1 MDADDRRLLYRT
13 EYDLLTLERRQTFL
27 ERVGE
32 ENGMTLLG
40 FRRYE
45 RWGVYTYTAMY
56 SRDGEVYLFVPGDEV
71 TLGWSGEY
79 GEIDPTTR
87 SNIRMDLEERGCR
100 DPEEIIRRLM
110 TPERRVRIP
119 PMLVQM
125 SAVPFEGTY
134 AKAVEALGGSLPTS
148 DEWEYLCG
156 GGLNTLFQWGDGF
169 DFKMALDHYPDGPE
183 GPNPL
188 GEPNFFGL
196 LIATDPFEVEA
207 VRAEGSA
214 FRGGDLG
221 GHILSGYRPV
231 IGYLSCSPH
240 FKPISKGPDGKE
252 PTRFLCRRVVRLDI
266 PEQIP
271 AVQDEEAPVP
281 VACEEAEPGPEA
293 VFSDSRPFPKDYVF
307 CASIA
312 DDPEVPDSFT
322 VRAQNLF
329 RGLIYWIPAGD
340 WTYAEL
346 AEQLRSRADRIASIQ
361 DETGYRMTPAVVE
374 SVRGTF
380 DDILRFYGISIDPD
394 SFLDGPAWQ
403 IGEPVHVDER
413 TGDLLAQ
420 CDGWHESG
428 QHERIVQAIESLPE
442 SRLTPALVS
451 VLARAYNNL
460 GGPDDPAPCRKAVE
474 LLESVR
480 DSLGDD
486 ALWNYRMAYSY
497 WMMDREPDA
506 VPYLQRAVELD
517 PEDGYF
523 AELLEQCVDSLDL
536 PSFRRCFRERAGTA
550 WAGFLEATPEIL
562 RLLELPDRESVSEE
576 VVGTVEAIV
585 SQVLDGVAFEI
596 GYNDGTP
603 ELVLS
608 PEADRVRLF
617 EIHEFVRR
625 APSEVTSVWSIR
637 EGRVPRGEYQLRH
650 DGVSIDASDVDVLVE
665 RRGERVALTLHCPKL
680 AGLMPHDEDRV
691 WWMVSSIME
700 HTLGE
705 AVCMTILDGIEVVP
719 EPPVGEVVR
728 LSDLGA
734 VLMDMGFNMSIDA
747 EGVLSDTIVYSL
759 DPFSDPDA
767 DWRLDVHS
775 GSSRCAPL
783 VNGYLHMEH
792 GAMDVLH
799 RDGAVA
805 GFLAYPLDSFD
816 GDDRAERIMTFR
828 EQVESAIL
836 DDVGRDAVEF
846 IGGAT
851 GLYRGYVDLIAWDI
865 GAVIESAK
873 RFFRDSEVQWAGFHT
888 FRRGPASVMLADR
901 RDFVPSESPVLIQE
915 DIDRFGSYVGEVD
928 GSYGA
933 MLKDLIDTLNRGL
946 SEGRFDRRQVEA
958 DLEVALWY
966 SYACLNLGDYVHYWQ
981 TAQWMPSS
989 EGSASACGTWFYRY
1003 SCALMYCGRLEE
1015 ARDYAER
1022 GVLEEPS
1029 YPWIW
1034 LQAAKLRAHF
1044 GDVSGAIEAI
1054 DRGLEIVPGDYE
1066 FTVLRD
1072 EVEAGLD
1079 LDSFE
1084 FHWIDPGADAVLQR
1098 GEDPEAVAKRLTID
1112 CILTDPEGAERFR
1125 TVFEPIEGTWREDSP
1140 YCSFETMSG
1149 GVRVDVVFRT
1159 NLAAVSKFDA
1169 SWMSE
1174 LRTRISSGS
1183 WNSLA
1188 QTMRRRD
1195 PLFRGQ
1201 GTLKTVTVGGDREV
1215 TLVFG
1220 LPNGRTVDVVLDE
1233 SWEPRRDSDG
1243 SDVRPA

>member
-13 EYDLLTLERRQTFL
+13 EYDLLTLERRQSLL

-32 ENGMTLLG
+32 ENGMALLG

-45 RWGVYTYTAMY
+45 RWGVYTYTAMF
-56 SRDGEVYLFVPGDEV
+56 SSDGEVYVFVPGDDV

-110 TPERRVRIP
+110 TQERRVRIP

-125 SAVPFEGTY
+125 SSVPFEGTY
-134 AKAVEALGGSLPTS
+134 AKAVEAMGDSLPTS

-169 DFKMALDHYPDGPE
+169 DFKMVLDHYPDGPE

-207 VRAEGSA
+207 VRAEGPT

-221 GHILSGYRPV
+221 GHILTGYRPV

-271 AVQDEEAPVP
+271 AVQDEETPEP

-312 DDPEVPDSFT
+312 DDPEVLDSFT

-506 VPYLQRAVELD
+506 VPYLQRAH
-517 PEDGYF
+517 
-523 AELLEQCVDSLDL
+523 
-536 PSFRRCFRERAGTA
+536 RM
-550 WAGFLEATPEIL
+550 
-562 RLLELPDRESVSEE
+562 
-576 VVGTVEAIV
+576 
-585 SQVLDGVAFEI
+585 
-596 GYNDGTP
+596 
-603 ELVLS
+603 
-608 PEADRVRLF
+608 
-617 EIHEFVRR
+617 
-625 APSEVTSVWSIR
+625 
-637 EGRVPRGEYQLRH
+637 GRFPRG
-650 DGVSIDASDVDVLVE
+650 DA
-665 RRGERVALTLHCPKL
+665 
-680 AGLMPHDEDRV
+680 
-691 WWMVSSIME
+691 
-700 HTLGE
+700 
-705 AVCMTILDGIEVVP
+705 
-719 EPPVGEVVR
+719 
-728 LSDLGA
+728 
-734 VLMDMGFNMSIDA
+734 
-747 EGVLSDTIVYSL
+747 
-759 DPFSDPDA
+759 
-767 DWRLDVHS
+767 
-775 GSSRCAPL
+775 
-783 VNGYLHMEH
+783 
-792 GAMDVLH
+792 
-799 RDGAVA
+799 
-805 GFLAYPLDSFD
+805 
-816 GDDRAERIMTFR
+816 
-828 EQVESAIL
+828 
-836 DDVGRDAVEF
+836 
-846 IGGAT
+846 
-851 GLYRGYVDLIAWDI
+851 
-865 GAVIESAK
+865 
-873 RFFRDSEVQWAGFHT
+873 RDSEAAGASRQGVRIRGGGGHRGGHSQPGS
-888 FRRGPASVMLADR
+888 RRRS
-901 RDFVPSESPVLIQE
+901 
-915 DIDRFGSYVGEVD
+915 
-928 GSYGA
+928 
-933 MLKDLIDTLNRGL
+933 
-946 SEGRFDRRQVEA
+946 
-958 DLEVALWY
+958 
-966 SYACLNLGDYVHYWQ
+966 
-981 TAQWMPSS
+981 
-989 EGSASACGTWFYRY
+989 
-1003 SCALMYCGRLEE
+1003 
-1015 ARDYAER
+1015 
-1022 GVLEEPS
+1022 
-1029 YPWIW
+1029 
-1034 LQAAKLRAHF
+1034 
-1044 GDVSGAIEAI
+1044 
-1054 DRGLEIVPGDYE
+1054 
-1066 FTVLRD
+1066 LRD
-1072 EVEAGLD
+1072 R
-1079 LDSFE
+1079 
-1084 FHWIDPGADAVLQR
+1084 LQR
-1098 GEDPEAVAKRLTID
+1098 RHPRTGPEPRGGPCEAV
-1112 CILTDPEGAERFR
+1112 
-1125 TVFEPIEGTWREDSP
+1125 
-1140 YCSFETMSG
+1140 
-1149 GVRVDVVFRT
+1149 
-1159 NLAAVSKFDA
+1159 
-1169 SWMSE
+1169 
-1174 LRTRISSGS
+1174 
-1183 WNSLA
+1183 
-1188 QTMRRRD
+1188 RD
-1195 PLFRGQ
+1195 P
-1201 GTLKTVTVGGDREV
+1201 
-1215 TLVFG
+1215 
-1220 LPNGRTVDVVLDE
+1220 
-1233 SWEPRRDSDG
+1233 
-1243 SDVRPA
+1243 